1 MMNYIGIDLGTTN
14 SVICS
19 YDGINPPRIW
29 KSPEQND
36 VTPSAIYIG
45 KRGNRYYGY
54 RAYSRASSDEENVAV
69 LFKRY
74 MGTSNMFV
82 FQDSG
87 VLLSPEEC
95 SAEILRVLYG
105 YLPEEIRND
114 PQTAAVITVPAA
126 FNQVKK
132 EATVKA
138 AHMAGIGKTA
148 LMQEPVAAVMS
159 VMRSAGGNSDGVF
172 VIYDLGGGTFDV
184 SIAESI
190 GGKVNLLAQEGKEMC
205 GGRDWDR
212 RIFDSIATPWLRK
225 NFALPE
231 NFLADETYRK
241 LRRMTLFA
249 IEQAKIELSQKT
261 SSQETVIQS
270 DDISCADL
278 NGKDIYL
285 DIPLS
290 RDSLNPLIDDL
301 LNETIEISRSAMKK
315 AGLNASDIERLVF
328 VGGPT
333 QYGYLRE
340 KVSSEL
346 AVRADTGINPM
357 TAVAEGASI
366 FAESVD
372 WSSASHDRK
381 PRKADINIG
390 TALSFKYESRV
401 TGTKARVACRLTI
414 SAELIF
420 EIISNDTGWT
430 SGRLPLHDG
439 TQTEIPLAKNGDN
452 SFRVVVYDKL
462 GRQIPIP
469 EPRITITKTLASVE
483 SIPASH
489 SISVTALDKLG
500 GSEKLVYLVRKDE
513 ALPKK
518 GQIIFKAAQ
527 TLRARPDSSL
537 NFNLWEGEIETPF
550 YDNRFIGV
558 YKISGS
564 DLSTGDIIPAG
575 SDIVCDYEISDGGAL
590 SMSASVPCLG
600 TDFTRENFYFHDD
613 AELDLNDTGKIADE
627 GLRLMERI
635 DAMSE
640 KIDDARLDVAR
651 QKAETAANI
660 DSDIPP
666 EKEEIQEASNELYE
680 ARKILSE
687 IRKDHNREM
696 NQTDLDECT
705 DFFIGNAEPYA
716 TESERAAFRNLSR
729 TAQRFVNDPGFERY
743 LRELWGKIS
752 AILFRQDWF
761 LIDYFKNKI
770 QRPNDYR
777 DREYFNELRSRGL
790 ECIRRGDIDSLRG
803 IISELSSITKD
814 LPHDGRHLSVNII
827 RA

>member
-1 MMNYIGIDLGTTN
+1 MNYIGIDLGTTN

-19 YDGINPPRIW
+19 YDGINSPRIW

-54 RAYSRASSDEENVAV
+54 RAYSRASIDEENVAV

-74 MGTSNMFV
+74 MGTSNIFE
-82 FQDSG
+82 FKDAG
-87 VLLSPEEC
+87 ILLSPEEC

-114 PQTAAVITVPAA
+114 PDTAAVITVPAA

-138 AHMAGIGKTA
+138 AGMAGIGKTA

-159 VMRSAGGNSDGVF
+159 VMKSAGKNSDGVF

-212 RIFDSIATPWLRK
+212 RIFDSIAAPWLRE
-225 NFALPE
+225 NFALPD
-231 NFLADETYRK
+231 NFLTDEKYRR
-241 LRRMTLFA
+241 LRRIALFA

-261 SSQETVIQS
+261 SAQEAMIQS
-270 DDISCADL
+270 DDISCTDL
-278 NGKDIYL
+278 DGKDIYL

-290 RDSLNPLIDDL
+290 RDLLNPLIDDL

-315 AGLNASDIERLVF
+315 AGLNASDVERLVF

-333 QYGYLRE
+333 HYGYLRE
-340 KVSSEL
+340 KVSTEL
-346 AVRADTGINPM
+346 AVRTDTEVNPM

-372 WSSASHDRK
+372 WSNIHHGRK
-381 PRKADINIG
+381 PQKADINIG

-401 TGTKARVACRLTI
+401 TGNKARILCCLKI
-414 SAELIF
+414 SAELMF
-420 EIISNDTGWT
+420 EIISTDTGWT

-439 TQTEIPLAKNGDN
+439 VKAEIPIAKNGDN
-452 SFRVVVYDKL
+452 SFRVAVYDKL

-469 EPRITITKTLASVE
+469 EPKITITKTLASVE

-489 SISVTALDKLG
+489 SIAVTALDKLG

-518 GQIIFKAAQ
+518 GRITFKAAQ

-537 NFNLWEGEIETPF
+537 NFNLWEGEIETP
-550 YDNRFIGV
+550 YDDNRFIGV
-558 YKISGS
+558 YKISGG
-564 DLSTGDIIPAG
+564 DLGTGDIIPAG
-575 SDIVCDYEISDGGAL
+575 SEIICDYEISDGGAL
-590 SMSASVPCLG
+590 TMSASVTCLG
-600 TDFTRENFYFHDD
+600 TDFAQKNFYVHDD
-613 AELDLNDTGKIADE
+613 AALDLNDTEKLVRDGIAV
-627 GLRLMERI
+627 LERV
-635 DAMSE
+635 DSMSE
-640 KIDDARLDVAR
+640 RIDDARLDIAR
-651 QKAETAANI
+651 EKAEAAAYI
-660 DSDIPP
+660 DSSNPP
-666 EKEEIQEASNELYE
+666 DKEEIQEANSELYE
-680 ARKILSE
+680 ARKILSD
-687 IRKDHNREM
+687 IRKDHYREV
-696 NQTDLDECT
+696 NQADLDNCIECFT
-705 DFFIGNAEPYA
+705 TTAEPHA
-716 TESERAAFRNLSR
+716 TESEKASFNNLTR
-729 TAQRFVNDPGFERY
+729 TAQRFVNDSGFERY
-743 LRELWGKIS
+743 LRELWRKIRT
-752 AILFRQDWF
+752 ILLRQEWFIIDMFR
-761 LIDYFKNKI
+761 NKI
-770 QRPNDYR
+770 QHPNDYR
-777 DREYFNELRSRGL
+777 DRKRFDELKAQGL
-790 ECIRRGDIDSLRG
+790 KCMECEDIDGLRE
-803 IISELSSITKD
+803 IISELFGIMKNVSSD
-814 LPHDGRHLSVNII
+814 DQRLNVNII
-827 RA
+827 GS

>member
-19 YDGINPPRIW
+19 YDGVNSPRIW

-45 KRGNRYYGY
+45 RRGNRYYGY
-54 RAYSRASSDEENVAV
+54 RAYSRASVDEENVAV

-74 MGTSNMFV
+74 MGTSNMFS
-82 FQDSG
+82 FKDAG

-105 YLPEEIRND
+105 YLAEEIRND
-114 PQTAAVITVPAA
+114 SQTAAVITVPAA

-132 EATVKA
+132 EATLKA

-159 VMRSAGGNSDGVF
+159 VMKSAGRNSDGVF
-172 VIYDLGGGTFDV
+172 VVYDLGGGTFDV

-212 RIFDSIATPWLRK
+212 RIFDSIVVPWLRK
-225 NFALPE
+225 NFALPD
-231 NFLADETYRK
+231 NFLADEKYRK

-261 SSQETVIQS
+261 PSQEAIIQS
-270 DDISCADL
+270 DDISCNDL

-285 DIPLS
+285 DIPFS
-290 RDSLNPLIDDL
+290 RDSLDPLIDDL
-301 LNETIEISRSAMKK
+301 LNETIEISRSAMKR

-346 AVRADTGINPM
+346 AVRTDTGVNPM

-372 WSSASHDRK
+372 WSSANHDRK
-381 PRKADINIG
+381 PRKSDINIG

-401 TGTKARVACRLTI
+401 AGIKARVACRLTI
-414 SAELIF
+414 SAELMF
-420 EIISNDTGWT
+420 EIISTDTGWT

-439 TQTEIPLAKNGDN
+439 MQTEIPLAKNGDN

-462 GRQIPIP
+462 GRQIPIS
-469 EPRITITKTLASVE
+469 EQRITITKTLASVE

-489 SISVTALDKLG
+489 SIAVTALDKLG

-513 ALPKK
+513 SLPKK
-518 GQIIFKAAQ
+518 GTLTFKAAQ

-537 NFNLWEGEIETPF
+537 NFKLWEGEIETP
-550 YDNRFIGV
+550 YDDNRFIGV

-564 DLSTGDIIPAG
+564 DLETGEMIPAG
-575 SDIVCDYEISDGGAL
+575 SEIVCEYEI
-590 SMSASVPCLG
+590 
-600 TDFTRENFYFHDD
+600 
-613 AELDLNDTGKIADE
+613 
-627 GLRLMERI
+627 
-635 DAMSE
+635 
-640 KIDDARLDVAR
+640 
-651 QKAETAANI
+651 
-660 DSDIPP
+660 
-666 EKEEIQEASNELYE
+666 
-680 ARKILSE
+680 
-687 IRKDHNREM
+687 
-696 NQTDLDECT
+696 
-705 DFFIGNAEPYA
+705 
-716 TESERAAFRNLSR
+716 
-729 TAQRFVNDPGFERY
+729 
-743 LRELWGKIS
+743 
-752 AILFRQDWF
+752 
-761 LIDYFKNKI
+761 
-770 QRPNDYR
+770 
-777 DREYFNELRSRGL
+777 
-790 ECIRRGDIDSLRG
+790 
-803 IISELSSITKD
+803 
-814 LPHDGRHLSVNII
+814 
-827 RA
+827 

>member
-1 MMNYIGIDLGTTN
+1 MNYIGIDLGTTN

-19 YDGINPPRIW
+19 YDGITSPRIW

-54 RAYSRASSDEENVAV
+54 KAYTRASVDEENVAA

-74 MGTSNMFV
+74 MGTSNMFS
-82 FQDSG
+82 FKDAG
-87 VLLSPEEC
+87 VILSPEEC

-138 AHMAGIGKTA
+138 ANMAGIGRTA

-159 VMRSAGGNSDGVF
+159 VMKNSGGNSDGVF

-190 GGKVNLLAQEGKEMC
+190 NGKVNLLAQEGKEMC

-212 RIFDSIATPWLRK
+212 RIFDSIAAPWLRE
-225 NFALPE
+225 NFALPD
-231 NFLADETYRK
+231 NFLADEKYRK
-241 LRRMTLFA
+241 LRRITLFA

-261 SSQETVIQS
+261 SSQESLIQS

-290 RDSLNPLIDDL
+290 RNSLNPLIDDL

-315 AGLNASDIERLVF
+315 AGLNSADIERLVF

-333 QYGYLRE
+333 HYGYLRE
-340 KVSSEL
+340 KVSAEL
-346 AVRADTGINPM
+346 AVRADTGVNPM

-366 FAESVD
+366 FAESID
-372 WSSASHDRK
+372 WSSIHHGRK
-381 PRKADINIG
+381 PQKADINIG
-390 TALSFKYESRV
+390 TALTFKYESRV
-401 TGTKARVACRLTI
+401 TGTKARILCRLTI
-414 SAELIF
+414 SAELMF
-420 EIISNDTGWT
+420 EIVSSDTGWT

-439 TQTEIPLAKNGDN
+439 AKAEIPLAKNGDN
-452 SFRVVVYDKL
+452 TFKVIVYDKL
-462 GRQIPIP
+462 GRPIPIP
-469 EPRITITKTLASVE
+469 QPKITITKTLASVE

-489 SISVTALDKLG
+489 SIAVTALDKLG

-518 GQIIFKAAQ
+518 GTLTFKAAQ

-537 NFNLWEGEIETPF
+537 NFNLWEGEIETP
-550 YDNRFIGV
+550 YDDNRFIGV

-564 DLSTGDIIPAG
+564 DLTAGDIIPAG
-575 SDIVCDYEISDGGAL
+575 SEIICEYEISDGGAL
-590 SMSASVPCLG
+590 TMSASVPCLG
-600 TDFTRENFYFHDD
+600 TDFSQKNFYVHDD
-613 AELDLNDTGKIADE
+613 AALDLNDTDKLSHD
-627 GLRLMERI
+627 GLALIERI
-635 DAMSE
+635 DGMSE
-640 KIDDARLDVAR
+640 RIDDSRLDTAR
-651 QKAETAANI
+651 EKAESAAYI
-660 DSDIPP
+660 DDENPP
-666 EKEEIQEASNELYE
+666 DKEEIQEASGELYE
-680 ARKILSE
+680 ARKILSD
-687 IRKDHNREM
+687 IRRDYYSEV
-696 NQTDLDECT
+696 NQADLDDC
-705 DFFIGNAEPYA
+705 IGCFTATAEPHA
-716 TESERAAFRNLSR
+716 TESEKASFNNLAR
-729 TAQRFVNDPGFERY
+729 TAKRFVNDPGFERY
-743 LRELWGKIS
+743 LRELWNKIY
-752 AILFRQDWF
+752 AILFRQEWF
-761 LIDYFKNKI
+761 ITDLFRDKI
-770 QRPNDYR
+770 QRPNTGNDS
-777 DREYFNELRSRGL
+777 RSL
-790 ECIRRGDIDSLRG
+790 KRRG
-803 IISELSSITKD
+803 
-814 LPHDGRHLSVNII
+814 
-827 RA
+827 